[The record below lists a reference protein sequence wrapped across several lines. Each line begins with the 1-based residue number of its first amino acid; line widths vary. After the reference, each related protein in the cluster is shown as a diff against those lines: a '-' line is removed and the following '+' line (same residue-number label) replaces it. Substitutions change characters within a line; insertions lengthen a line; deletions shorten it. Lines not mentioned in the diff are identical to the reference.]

1 MAQLDPNIWN
11 GYARYYAQWLGFPD
25 NFFIAQAMKE
35 SSYNPN
41 TGYYS
46 SACNPSG
53 ACGILQLRKISL
65 DDMRRF
71 YDLGQLNV
79 RDPYQSLVLSA
90 AYITVLD
97 YYVHHYTGY
106 DALQT
111 GDWKT
116 LAVAYNGGFGAG
128 VSYVRY
134 GQAPSSEG
142 RYYVAFINNAL
153 NQMG

>member
-1 MAQLDPNIWN
+1 MAQLDKNIWN
-11 GYARYYAQWLGFPD
+11 GYAQYYAQWLGFPN

-53 ACGILQLRKISL
+53 ACGILQLRKIAL

-71 YDLGQLNV
+71 YDLGSLDV
-79 RDPYQSLVLSA
+79 RDPYQSLILTA

-97 YYVHHYTGY
+97 YYIYHYTRY
-106 DALQT
+106 EPMAV

-116 LAVAYNGGFGAG
+116 LAVAYNGGFKAG
-128 VSYVRY
+128 VNYVKN

-142 RYYVAFINNAL
+142 RYYIAFIDNAL
-153 NQMG
+153 TRMG